1 MMRAVATKAFD
12 YGEAELT
19 HLMRVDPL
27 LGEAI
32 ARIGRI
38 ERTIIPDPF
47 AALAHAVVGQLISV
61 KAADAI
67 WLRMQQRVGEMTP
80 GRVAELPIEALRE
93 CGVTM
98 RKAEAIQGIA
108 CAALDGKLDLS
119 GLNDRSD
126 DEVIAL
132 LTALKGIGR
141 WTAEMLLIGSLE
153 RPDVVSWGDI
163 AIRRGMMTLYGQ
175 PDLTK
180 AQFDEYRA
188 RYSPY
193 GSVASIYLW
202 AIASVPSTRSRNK
215 EPEA

>member
-1 MMRAVATKAFD
+1 MRYVTTKTFD
-12 YGEAELT
+12 YGEAEIA
-19 HLMRVDPL
+19 HLMREDRNM
-27 LGEAI
+27 GEAI
-32 ARIGRI
+32 SRIGRI

-47 AALAHAVVGQLISV
+47 GALAHAVVGQLISV

-80 GRVAELPIEALRE
+80 SRVAELPVEALRE

-98 RKAEAIQGIA
+98 RKAATIRAIA
-108 CAALDGKLDLS
+108 CAELDGELDL
-119 GLNDRSD
+119 GRLNERSD
-126 DEVIAL
+126 AEVIQS

-153 RPDVVSWGDI
+153 RPDVVSWGDV
-163 AIRRGMMTLYGQ
+163 AIRRGMMKLYGL
-175 PDLTK
+175 PELTK
-180 AQFDEYRA
+180 AQFDEYRV

-202 AIASVPSTRSRNK
+202 EISST
-215 EPEA
+215 P